1 MLDTM
6 IEAAMTEFKR
16 KITKFGENHDLSDL
30 TPDLAEHMGRF
41 LQEALAC
48 AGQASYSAFLQSY
61 DTEQD
66 VVRDAHGEVFRFKG
80 KRVRRFMT
88 PFGVMTVN
96 RSCYQ
101 NKSDTRSYVPL
112 DAAWGMEDRYLTPQV
127 REAMLFAS
135 ALVTPQEAMKL
146 FHKCALFHP
155 HATLIKREVMETGA
169 LFEKHKEALAR
180 AVRAEE
186 SAPEGA
192 KALVVSADGATVLMN
207 EKGVHFGRPRG
218 RPGGDAS
225 EEKPTAYRVA
235 MVGTVSHYGA
245 PREAGKGPQRLQSR
259 YVGQMP
265 EEGWPTFKALFGAEV
280 DDAEA
285 RLAPEVARILLLDG
299 SRQLW
304 SYFDNDPRY
313 DGYHRGIDFW
323 HAVDHL
329 SVAAEALFGSGKMA
343 TRWYDKYRLTLR
355 DCADGA
361 KRILHSIDYYA
372 TKYTR
377 SKTSQKHLNEERT
390 YFKRNARLMNY
401 ATFRAN
407 GWPIG
412 SGPVEAACKTLIKTR
427 LCRSGMRWTRE
438 GGQHILYLRVA
449 VKSDRWEQ
457 TWKQIRVLED
467 AA

>member
-1 MLDTM
+1 MLNAM
-6 IEAAMTEFKR
+6 IEAAMAEFKQRITEF
-16 KITKFGENHDLSDL
+16 GEDHDLTDL
-30 TPDLAEHMGRF
+30 TPDLAERMGRF

-61 DTEQD
+61 DTEQE

-80 KRVRRFMT
+80 KRARRFMT
-88 PFGVMTVN
+88 PLGVMTVN

-135 ALVTPQEAMKL
+135 ALVTPQEAMQL

-155 HATLIKREVMETGA
+155 HATLIKREVNETGA
-169 LFEKHKEALAR
+169 LIEEHKEALAR
-180 AVRAEE
+180 AARAEE
-186 SAPEGA
+186 SAPEGTR
-192 KALVVSADGATVLMN
+192 ALVVSADGATVLMN
-207 EKGVHFGRPRG
+207 EKGVHFGRPRE
-218 RPGGDAS
+218 RPGGQAC
-225 EEKPTAYRVA
+225 EEKPTAYRIA
-235 MVGTVSHYGA
+235 MVATVSHYGA

-259 YVGQMP
+259 YLGQMP
-265 EEGWPTFKALFGAEV
+265 EEGWPTLKALLGAEV
-280 DDAEA
+280 DDAQA
-285 RLAPEVARILLLDG
+285 RLAPDVARILLLDG

-304 SYFDNDPRY
+304 HYFDNDPRY
-313 DGYHRGIDFW
+313 EGYQRCIDFW

-343 TRWYDKYRLTLR
+343 TRWYEKHYLVLR
-355 DCADGA
+355 NCVDGA
-361 KRILHSIDYYA
+361 KRILRSIDYYA

-449 VKSDRWEQ
+449 VKSDRWSQ